1 MAVLR
6 PTTLAGIT
14 YQRLLSILSAIA
26 LIFMSAVFVSTMMPS
41 FTAQQSHDACVKY
54 NILQSHLTQELL
66 PDTPAQGASHLII
79 VAGHAIWKG
88 QPSINAGEDAS
99 EWHVMNLKDFQVGQ
113 QATFIKHI
121 EMGVSQ
127 GLADQSAIVVF
138 SGGQTDRGAGPV
150 SEAQSYWNLAIARSI
165 ISETDKEMSMRVLTE
180 EYARDSYENLLF
192 SICRFY
198 EFTNVYPQK
207 ITVISHKFK
216 GYRFDNLHR
225 VALRYPK
232 SSFKFIGLSPRG
244 EEPTEAERVNAV
256 EPFQQDPY
264 ACSHPM
270 LVEKKMARNPF
281 RRRAPYIDSC
291 PQLYGLFTYCT
302 LNDTFYE
309 GPLPWDMKPPYTDD
323 MI

>member
-1 MAVLR
+1 MAVIH
-6 PTTLAGIT
+6 PVILADVT
-14 YQRLLSILSAIA
+14 YQRVVSVLSAVA
-26 LIFMSAVFVSTMMPS
+26 LIFMSAVFVQTMMPS

-54 NILQSHLTQELL
+54 NVLQSHFTQELL
-66 PDTPAQGASHLII
+66 PDTPAPYASHLII

-88 QPSINAGEDAS
+88 QPGIRAGEDVS
-99 EWHVMNLKDFQVGQ
+99 EWNLKEFQVGQ

-121 EMGVSQ
+121 EMGVNL
-127 GLADQSAIVVF
+127 GLADLSALVVF
-138 SGGQTDRGAGPV
+138 SGSRGQTDRSAGPL
-150 SEAQSYWNLAIARSI
+150 SEAQSYWNLAMARSI
-165 ISETDKEMSMRVLTE
+165 IPEANKEFPVRMLTE
-180 EYARDSYENLLF
+180 EFARDSYENLLF

-198 EFTNVYPQK
+198 EFTGLYPQK

-216 GYRFDNLHR
+216 SHRFDNLHR

-232 SSFKFIGLSPRG
+232 SSFKFLGINPPG
-244 EEPTEAERVNAV
+244 EEPSESERINAV

-264 ACSHPM
+264 ACSHPTLM
-270 LVEKKMARNPF
+270 EKKMARNPF

-309 GPLPWDMKPPYTDD
+309 GPLPWDMKTPDADD
-323 MI
+323 MT